1 MLILMVLHFLTIV
14 QTCLTGGEEKQA
26 FKKKEFALTG
36 PTNLQEAKS
45 LQPPFGSWMH
55 LKGKVEFT

>member
-1 MLILMVLHFLTIV
+1 MQTRLTH
-14 QTCLTGGEEKQA
+14 GEGNKRS
-26 FKKKEFALTG
+26 KKEEFSLTG

-55 LKGKVEFT
+55 LKGKSELT